1 MFTERQQSLI
11 DKCKATG
18 YGWRKFA
25 LSVEAQGSCS
35 PAQEEALVKMWQKIQ
50 HAHCRK
56 AGNFGTSI
64 YADWDTDISDS
75 EAYMS
80 GDYF

>member
-11 DKCKATG
+11 DKCKSTG

-25 LSVEAQGSCS
+25 MSVE
-35 PAQEEALVKMWQKIQ
+35 AQEEALVKMWQKIQ

-75 EAYMS
+75 EAYLS

>member
-1 MFTERQQSLI
+1 MFTERQQHLI
-11 DKCKATG
+11 EKCKSTG

-25 LSVEAQGSCS
+25 ISVEAQGFCS
-35 PAQEEALVKMWQKIQ
+35 PTQEETLVKMNQKIQ
-50 HAHCRK
+50 HAQCRK

-64 YADWDTDISDS
+64 YSDWDTDISDS
-75 EAYMS
+75 EAYLS